1 MRIGILTQPL
11 YNNYGGILQNYA
23 LQSVLKRMGHESITL
38 DCIHQNSKLRW
49 FLSVAK
55 SVVLWPRK
63 NHRRPFPRFPKPR
76 VRNKIFNDFVE
87 SNLTT
92 THFMT
97 RYPRGLVRRYH
108 LDAII
113 VGSDQVWRPTYNPH
127 IEDSFLAFAQHD
139 KIRRVAYAASF
150 GVDKWE
156 FTPNQTKRCKALAKR
171 FDAISVREYSGV
183 ELCEKYLGVTA
194 QHVVDP
200 TLLLL
205 KEDYEKLLDDNR
217 PAYHPYLAAYILDPN
232 EENRRIVYEEAEKK
246 KLEVKF
252 FSAGKDAKL
261 SIGEWLAI
269 FHDASF
275 VVTDSFHGTVFSIIF
290 GKEFI
295 CLTNKGRGNSRFDSL
310 LKMYYNN
317 TIGEMREKSL
327 LFLSNQL
334 R

>member
-1 MRIGILTQPL
+1 MKIGILTQPL
-11 YNNYGGILQNYA
+11 YNNYGGVLQNYA
-23 LQSVLKRMGHESITL
+23 LQTVLKRMGHESITL
-38 DCIHQNSKLRW
+38 DCIHQHSKW
-49 FLSVAK
+49 KWIAATAK
-55 SVVLWPRK
+55 SLFLWPFK
-63 NHRRPFPRFPKPR
+63 SHRRPFPEYPKRRF
-76 VRNKIFNDFVE
+76 RNKVFNDFVE
-87 SNLTT
+87 SSLETT
-92 THFMT
+92 SLMS
-97 RYPRGLVRRYH
+97 RYSNDLIKRYGLEAVV
-108 LDAII
+108 
-113 VGSDQVWRPTYNPH
+113 VGSDQVWRPSYNPY
-127 IEDSFLAFAQHD
+127 IEDSFLAFAQKD
-139 KIRRVAYAASF
+139 TIKRLSYAASF

-156 FTPNQTKRCKALAKR
+156 LTPKQTKRCKALAKR
-171 FDAISVREYSGV
+171 FNAISVREYSGV

-205 KEDYEKLLDDNR
+205 KEDYEKLMDANR
-217 PAYHPYLAAYILDPN
+217 PAHHPYLAAYILDPN
-232 EENRRIVYEEAEKK
+232 EDNRRIVYEEAEKK

-327 LFLSNQL
+327 LFLTNQL